1 MKHLPIRSYLVG
13 ALLAAASTSSAWA
26 LELNAASTV
35 DLVNIGVSR
44 NVAQKIVAHHKLHG
58 DFQSTNDLLNVP
70 GVTVKTVNRLSN
82 KLTINGAPVGAS
94 NEAASPGVAPAKPA
108 ASNNE
113 TGGSSS
119 VSTEVNTGVSAGVG
133 SGGSTGASTGTGA
146 GVGVGVNTGAST
158 GVSIGGN
165 AGVSVGGVIK

>member
-94 NEAASPGVAPAKPA
+94 NEAPSPGVAPAKPA
-108 ASNNE
+108 ASNIE
-113 TGGSSS
+113 TGSNSS
-119 VSTEVNTGVSAGVG
+119 VSTDVNTGVSAGVN
-133 SGGSTGASTGTGA
+133 T

-165 AGVSVGGVIK
+165 AGVSVGGGIK